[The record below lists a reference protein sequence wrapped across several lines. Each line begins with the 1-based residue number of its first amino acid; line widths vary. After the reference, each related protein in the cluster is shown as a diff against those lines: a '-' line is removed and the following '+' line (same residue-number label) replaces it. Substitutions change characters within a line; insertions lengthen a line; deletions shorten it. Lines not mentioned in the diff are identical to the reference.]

1 MVGRLI
7 SETLWGK
14 KANGP
19 TALDPYRRFAPS
31 PFRGVLRLRAGWRS
45 SRWTLLWRRFAQDDR
60 FGFWLVRIEG
70 KAPEAGPAASFG
82 PLRPD

>member
-31 PFRGVLRLRAGWRS
+31 PLRGVLRLRAGRVRVPLEGSAAALRS
-45 SRWTLLWRRFAQDDR
+45 
-60 FGFWLVRIEG
+60 G
-70 KAPEAGPAASFG
+70 
-82 PLRPD
+82 